1 MEAPAAEDGAA
12 GLPDDAAGAL
22 SPHRGAAA
30 ALSPRAFAG
39 VVQLSAGNFACIAP
53 VNGREMLLAGF
64 ATSAAAAEEYDKLQR
79 ALSKERPVVNTP
91 LHPGEVQAVP
101 AQRAGEAERAARQ
114 LAALLTKP
122 FLPAALPLAAAVP
135 AAPRLYKGIKSSDKK
150 FTALAYVEDGSKPK
164 YGGSF
169 DTAEAAAHA
178 YDEMMRQHNLRVVNF
193 PQLPGEVQ
201 AVYGEQTRITL
212 KRHEHDS
219 NRVANPVHRNF
230 GPRLATVLPLVE
242 GTRQYKG
249 VTAEGALF
257 MANAGTAT
265 GASSNRRYL
274 GLFDSAKE
282 AADAYDAHVRQ
293 LTPAGVAA
301 VVNTPLHAGEIQ
313 AVRGEEDK
321 TTRRSA
327 VANAARDAVQRRAA
341 GLPAPAV
348 APADALPPAAAVAVA
363 KRKRSRPSNA
373 ERAAHAAAAAAGG
386 GGSADDV
393 LAFLRAISPPLVDID
408 RVVACASACG
418 LQMSQLRDAVRAP
431 AHEGASLLHQL
442 YGIMGIWRGADKIAL
457 TVALLP
463 FA

>member
-1 MEAPAAEDGAA
+1 MEATPAE
-12 GLPDDAAGAL
+12 
-22 SPHRGAAA
+22 SGAAA
-30 ALSPRAFAG
+30 SVQQQPKVALP
-39 VVQLSAGNFACIAP
+39 P
-53 VNGREMLLAGF
+53 
-64 ATSAAAAEEYDKLQR
+64 AAAA
-79 ALSKERPVVNTP
+79 AS
-91 LHPGEVQAVP
+91 
-101 AQRAGEAERAARQ
+101 
-114 LAALLTKP
+114 
-122 FLPAALPLAAAVP
+122 PLAAAVP

-230 GPRLATVLPLVE
+230 GPRLATALSLVE

-249 VTAEGALF
+249 VTAEGARF

-313 AVRGEEDK
+313 AVPGEAELL
-321 TTRRSA
+321 TR
-327 VANAARDAVQRRAA
+327 QRAA
-341 GLPAPAV
+341 AHAAPAEPGPAPLA
-348 APADALPPAAAVAVA
+348 ALALDPAALAPAAAIAVA

-386 GGSADDV
+386 GGSADDA

-408 RVVACASACG
+408 RVVACAAACG